1 MDESR
6 FKHTSP
12 KQPAARQL
20 VDSFVVAAPKP
31 ALQPKPVQRAQ
42 PLPARHAPAMRR
54 PIDGFLPA
62 GQPVAQ
68 PRPVPSRQYAQGPL
82 HLKYQQPTAPIKRK
96 PVDQPKTKPQPQ
108 AEVHTVRP
116 RMPGHIQ
123 QPSAEPREVK
133 SPKRVEP
140 IPSKQY
146 EIPQEELDELEFESA
161 NEQEI
166 IQKITQPLPAK
177 KTVKER
183 AKKAA
188 KLSGWALVGLIVLGG
203 LSLFSQAVGE
213 LALAVYAVVALW
225 RRWPSQQT
233 FALALMMFVGIIL
246 ASSLSSVTAFPAL
259 NDITQ
264 TAAFEDIGRNLAVY
278 AFLLLCIGTFS
289 LAREVRRDS
298 KHDVTGKTH
307 HA

>member
-1 MDESR
+1 
-6 FKHTSP
+6 
-12 KQPAARQL
+12 
-20 VDSFVVAAPKP
+20 
-31 ALQPKPVQRAQ
+31 
-42 PLPARHAPAMRR
+42 
-54 PIDGFLPA
+54 
-62 GQPVAQ
+62 
-68 PRPVPSRQYAQGPL
+68 
-82 HLKYQQPTAPIKRK
+82 
-96 PVDQPKTKPQPQ
+96 
-108 AEVHTVRP
+108 
-116 RMPGHIQ
+116 MPGHIQ